1 MAMIFGGCPKRQT
14 GPQIVYVP
22 TPPPAATPSQ
32 STQALVIQAPA
43 PPAPAEISPELP
55 PPAAPEPAPPSHTP
69 YRRPEAKAP
78 QREPADVPALQSGLS
93 SGRATELRNQI
104 IKLQN
109 GIEER
114 ILRLSREWLSPAQR
128 GTLEGARG
136 FLQQSQRALQES
148 DLQRAFN
155 LAHKADLLVTS
166 LEQTP

>member
-1 MAMIFGGCPKRQT
+1 MIFGGCPKRQT

-32 STQALVIQAPA
+32 PTEALVIQAPA
-43 PPAPAEISPELP
+43 PPARTEITPELQP
-55 PPAAPEPAPPSHTP
+55 PPAPEPAPRSHTQ

-78 QREPADVPALQSGLS
+78 QQEPAEVPALESGLS
-93 SGRATELRNQI
+93 SGRASEMRNQI
-104 IKLQN
+104 VRLQN
-109 GIEER
+109 QMEAR

-128 GTLEGARG
+128 STLEGARG

-148 DLQRAFN
+148 DLQRASN
-155 LAHKADLLVTS
+155 LAHKADLLITS